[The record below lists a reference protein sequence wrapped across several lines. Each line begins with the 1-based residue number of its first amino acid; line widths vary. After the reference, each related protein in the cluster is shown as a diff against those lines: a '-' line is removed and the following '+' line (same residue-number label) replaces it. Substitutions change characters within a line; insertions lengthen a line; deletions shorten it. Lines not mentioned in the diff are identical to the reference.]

1 MKRSHFHRQMMLLLL
16 SLTINRQ
23 NRRRDRKPNHNIRV
37 AGTSATDPIVID
49 DDDDEVDLR
58 SSFPPIPPSSGFT
71 SAQPQSRVVEGKS
84 SGDDDGT
91 VALTSARRH
100 NKKRKRSPVPDSIA
114 HPEASMEKS
123 KPLTKR
129 HKVSNGS
136 MSEKSASSSAIA
148 PASQLDDVIDVDKEE
163 EEGRSIRLREIS
175 TLRARLGI
183 LEAEQA
189 EHNERRLGR
198 KGKIKLEPSAHFASG
213 GRLSFGPRNA
223 NLALS
228 SSVLIILILIYSE
241 LHWKRYVYTR
251 HA

>member
-1 MKRSHFHRQMMLLLL
+1 MPLPPLKSEPDEKKPF
-16 SLTINRQ
+16 SSTNDAAAAELTINRQ

-58 SSFPPIPPSSGFT
+58 SSFPPIPSSSGFT

-175 TLRARLGI
+175 TLRVGPFLSLSCNNRSYLIHKG
-183 LEAEQA
+183 EAG
-189 EHNERRLGR
+189 H
-198 KGKIKLEPSAHFASG
+198 S
-213 GRLSFGPRNA
+213 
-223 NLALS
+223 
-228 SSVLIILILIYSE
+228 
-241 LHWKRYVYTR
+241 
-251 HA
+251 